1 MKDMKLKFKSEPIK
15 LGDKKIGPPAKPAS
29 PTDAMVASCVSEL
42 MNAATSFHKLHL
54 KVTGPG
60 SYAAHKALNGLY
72 DALPGHADDLAEG
85 YQGAA
90 EVLLK
95 YQEPSPRILETVEDA
110 IWYIK
115 DMYAMI
121 NTLQE
126 ALPYSEIVNDLDNA
140 KSTLNSA
147 KYKLKFL
154 S

>member
-15 LGDKKIGPPAKPAS
+15 LGEKKIGPPAKPAS

-95 YQEPSPRILETVEDA
+95 YQEPSARILETVDDA

-115 DMYAMI
+115 DLHTMI
-121 NTLQE
+121 TNLQSQI
-126 ALPYSEIVNDLDNA
+126 PYSEIVNDLDNI

>member
-1 MKDMKLKFKSEPIK
+1 MIDLKFKEKVK
-15 LGDKKIGPPAKPAS
+15 LNVQKEKLAKVSA
-29 PTDAMVASCVSEL
+29 TDDAVSKLVTEL

-60 SYAAHKALNGLY
+60 SYAAHKALQGY
-72 DALPGHADDLAEG
+72 EKFHDFADDIAEQ

-90 EVLLK
+90 EVILK
-95 YQEPSPRILETVEDA
+95 YQEPVSRTLETVDDA

-115 DMYAMI
+115 DLHLMI
-121 NTLQE
+121 TSLQSQM
-126 ALPYSEIVNDLDNA
+126 PYSEIVNDLDTI
-140 KSTLNSA
+140 KSELNSI

>member
-1 MKDMKLKFKSEPIK
+1 MKEMKLKFKNEPIK
-15 LGDKKIGPPAKPAS
+15 LGEKKVAPMLKSAS
-29 PTDAMVASCVSEL
+29 PVDAMVASCVTEL

-60 SYAAHKALNGLY
+60 SYAAHKALQGY
-72 DALPGHADDLAEG
+72 EKFHDFADNIAEQ

-95 YQEPSPRILETVEDA
+95 YQEPSPRILETVDDA

-115 DMYAMI
+115 NLHSMI
-121 NTLQE
+121 TNLQSQ
-126 ALPYSEIVNDLDNA
+126 LSYSEIVNELDNV
-140 KSTLNSA
+140 KSELNSI

>member
-1 MKDMKLKFKSEPIK
+1 MKEMKLKFKNEPIK
-15 LGDKKIGPPAKPAS
+15 LGEKKVAPMLKSAS
-29 PTDAMVASCVSEL
+29 PVDAMVASCVTEL

-60 SYAAHKALNGLY
+60 SYAAHKALQGY
-72 DALPGHADDLAEG
+72 EKFHDFADDIAEQ

-95 YQEPSPRILETVEDA
+95 YQEPSARILETVDDA

-115 DMYAMI
+115 DLHSMI
-121 NTLQE
+121 TNLQSQ
-126 ALPYSEIVNDLDNA
+126 LSYSEIVNELDNV
-140 KSTLNSA
+140 KSELNSI

>member
-1 MKDMKLKFKSEPIK
+1 MMDLKFKEKVK
-15 LGDKKIGPPAKPAS
+15 LNVQKEKLAKVSA
-29 PTDAMVASCVSEL
+29 TDDAVSKLVTEL

-60 SYAAHKALNGLY
+60 SYAAHKALQGY
-72 DALPGHADDLAEG
+72 EKFHDFADDIAEQ

-90 EVLLK
+90 EVILK
-95 YQEPSPRILETVEDA
+95 YQEPVSRTLETVDDA

-115 DMYAMI
+115 DLHLMI
-121 NTLQE
+121 TSLQSQM
-126 ALPYSEIVNDLDNA
+126 PYSEIVNDLDTI
-140 KSTLNSA
+140 KSELNSI